1 MVLAITIR
9 AYRAESLTRAT
20 DLFSS
25 LSLIHI
31 NHELADDGEE
41 NHEARDVMTAIGRT
55 RWAIAEGYIP
65 EYSHG
70 AQPQLTSHETACLL
84 NATDADAH
92 ISITIYYSDR
102 EPAGPYRVTIPA
114 RRTQHLRFNDLT
126 DPEPIPRG
134 TDYASVIES
143 DVPIVVQHTRL
154 DSRQSDT
161 ALLSTIAF
169 SD

>member
-1 MVLAITIR
+1 M
-9 AYRAESLTRAT
+9 AT
-20 DLFSS
+20 ERHGRSAAS
-25 LSLIHI
+25 RK
-31 NHELADDGEE
+31 GQ
-41 NHEARDVMTAIGRT
+41 MTAIGRT

-65 EYSHG
+65 AYSHG
-70 AQPQLTSHETACLL
+70 PEPQLTSHETACLL
-84 NATDADAH
+84 NASDVDAH
-92 ISITIYYSDR
+92 VLITIYYSDR
-102 EPAGPYRVTIPA
+102 EPVGPYRVTVPA
-114 RRTQHLRFNDLT
+114 RRTLHLRFNDLT

-154 DSRQSDT
+154 DSRQADT